1 MATSPKSLSQWAQ
14 EAGRFSP
21 PEWDRLPEIYLY
33 MDQVLSYMD
42 KQLELFERNSEDPL
56 LTSSMVNNYV
66 KAGVLPRPEQKKYS
80 REHLT
85 LLTLICLMKSVLS
98 IPDISALLRCQ
109 LKEHTEKDLYET
121 FCSAQSRAL
130 QEVCQRV
137 QEGNEKGED
146 SLTQLAMELSVEASA
161 RRTAAERI
169 LTEIALQKEP
179 KESPSAGEGKDHS
192 KEKKEKD

>member
-1 MATSPKSLSQWAQ
+1 MSEAAARVQ
-14 EAGRFSP
+14 EWIKQIQQYRP
-21 PEWDRLPEIYLY
+21 VDWDRLPELYLY

-42 KQLELFERNSEDPL
+42 KQLELFERNPEDPL

-146 SLTQLAMELSVEASA
+146 SLTQLAMELSVASA

-169 LTEIALQKEP
+169 LTEIALQKQL